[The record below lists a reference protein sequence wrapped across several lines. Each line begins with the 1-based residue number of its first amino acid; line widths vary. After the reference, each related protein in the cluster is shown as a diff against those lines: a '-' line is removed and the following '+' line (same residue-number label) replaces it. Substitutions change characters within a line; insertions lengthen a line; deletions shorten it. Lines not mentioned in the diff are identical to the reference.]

1 MILKFPLFL
10 HTPAPLLQ
18 ADDNYLYKLILKIL
32 APLGGQ
38 QGFLYGFLA
47 FIFLYLQASL
57 LNRIANSV
65 KLFPRPNFLVGMS
78 FLLVTSL
85 LPEWNQFSSTL
96 LVNFLLIWIWY
107 GMVGWYNN
115 NKPLSAIFNTS
126 LLVGVLPLLYSPSI
140 GFIVMVV
147 LGVIITRPMRIGEWV
162 VAAVGFL
169 VPYYFLMVVLF
180 LTDNLQP
187 GGLLPKVSFHLPRL
201 PESLWVTGGMLLM
214 VVPFLVGGFFVQDNL
229 NKMLIQ
235 VRKNW
240 SLLLSV
246 MLVGLII
253 ILVNPGNTYQHWML
267 SCVPIACFHA
277 ATYYYPDK
285 KVFPL
290 ILHWLVFA
298 FCIIVNYFPH
308 LT

>member
-10 HTPAPLLQ
+10 HTPAPLQQ
-18 ADDNYLYKLILKIL
+18 ADDNYLYKLILKVL

-47 FIFLYLQASL
+47 FIFLFLQASL

-126 LLVGVLPLLYSPSI
+126 LLVGILPLLYSPSI

-147 LGVIITRPMRIGEWV
+147 LGVIITRPMRIGEWL

-187 GGLLPKVSFHLPRL
+187 GGLLPKISFHLPRL

-214 VVPFLVGGFFVQDNL
+214 VVPFLVGGYFVQDNL

-285 KVFPL
+285 KAFPL

-298 FCIIVNYFPH
+298 FCIVVNYFPH